1 MKWIGT
7 RIERVEPIKTDFILP
22 KRVEES
28 VFIGLICSIR
38 IPILTRYAAFTTN
51 FFTAFWLTNNSL
63 AAQLAT
69 EAVPLD
75 CPGHHGG

>member
-28 VFIGLICSIR
+28 VFIDLTRSIR
-38 IPILTRYAAFTTN
+38 VPILTRYAAFTTN
-51 FFTAFWLTNNSL
+51 LFAAFWLTNNSP

-69 EAVPLD
+69 EAVSLD
-75 CPGHHGG
+75 CPGYHGG